1 MSVKKTG
8 LKTLFNAKI
17 EVGEMLGEGAQGT
30 VYRILCNGEPKAMK
44 IFKPDALADPK
55 AFYENLVNNVKRGSP
70 SETFLWIQ
78 DVIEPY
84 QSKAGNTTFG
94 YIMDLIP
101 DGFKELNLFF
111 NKKMAFPSFRTAVDT
126 ALQITSAF
134 RILHSIG
141 YSYQDLSG
149 GNFCVDPKS
158 GKVLICDN
166 DNAAPNGMHT
176 GILGTPRFMAPE
188 IVRGEAMPS
197 TNTDRFSLAVV
208 LFMILTN
215 SHPLEGTRYL
225 VPCLTPEV
233 EQTIYGT
240 EPIFILDPA
249 DKRNAP
255 IRGIHKNI
263 GMIWPSLPD
272 YLRDAFTRAFSGDL
286 LHTPDLRLTEQEW
299 EELLIRFRSDILPCP
314 CGSETFTWNYSAP
327 VCEDCKRS
335 LPPAPML
342 ELGGCSYDM
351 PLTPGAIVFRSQF
364 GTANINVAAEA
375 VLRVVV
381 NSRNLYLHNISDKML
396 ECITPSGKTVPVSPG
411 EPVPV
416 KKGLALRLDSSPE
429 KRVKIL

>member
-8 LKTLFNAKI
+8 LKTLYNAKI
-17 EVGEMLGEGAQGT
+17 EVGGVLGEGAQGT
-30 VYRILCNGEPKAMK
+30 VYRVLCNGEPKAMK
-44 IFKPDALADPK
+44 IYKPGALADPK
-55 AFYENLVNNVKRGSP
+55 AFYENLVNNVTRGSP
-70 SETFLWIQ
+70 SSTFNWLL

-94 YIMDLIP
+94 YTMDLIP
-101 DGFKELNLFF
+101 DEFVKLDLFF
-111 NKKMAFPSFRTAVDT
+111 NKTMSFPSFRTAVDA

-158 GKVLICDN
+158 GRVLIMDN
-166 DNAAPNGMHT
+166 DNVAPDGMHT

-188 IVRGEAMPS
+188 IVRGETMPC
-197 TNTDRFSLAVV
+197 TNTDRFSLAVI

-215 SHPLEGTRYL
+215 SHPLEGARYL

-233 EQTIYGT
+233 EQIIYGT

-255 IRGIHKNI
+255 VRGIHKNI
-263 GMIWPSLPD
+263 GRIWLSLPG
-272 YLRDAFTRAFSGDL
+272 YLRDAFTRAFSGEL
-286 LHTPDLRLTEQEW
+286 LHTPDLRLTEQDW

-327 VCEDCKRS
+327 VCEDCGRS
-335 LPPAPML
+335 LPPPPML
-342 ELGGCSYDM
+342 ELGGCGYDM

-364 GTANINVAAEA
+364 GTANINAAAEA
-375 VLRVVV
+375 VLRVVA
-381 NSRNLYLHNISDKML
+381 NSRDLYLHNISGKTL
-396 ECITPSGKTVPVSPG
+396 ECITPSGRMVPVSHG
-411 EPVPV
+411 EAVPV
-416 KKGLALRLDSSPE
+416 KKGLVLRLDSGPE
-429 KRVKIL
+429 KMVKIL